1 MLDWLHD
8 CDSWGGCWGPWLLA
22 AGLGVNLLIALVF
35 FWIPVSLLWLY
46 RQRHAVLPGGYVL
59 PAFATFLLAAGVTHC
74 VHAFGLLPGPWR
86 LLLDVP
92 CAAVAVWAGRRA
104 PGTVLHL
111 AGLPTT
117 DEQARTAA
125 GLDVARCHLDTATA
139 ELAERR
145 ARLEETDREL
155 VARARQ
161 LDEVRSL
168 LEGGVAELAARL
180 NSFDADLRSA
190 AWVDARTADLD
201 RMRVGLQELRGR
213 AARAGSGK
221 LGAALGVVHAEAC
234 VEARPAS

>member
-35 FWIPVSLLWLY
+35 FWIPVALLWLY
-46 RQRHAVLPGGYVL
+46 RRRHAVLPGGYVL

-92 CAAVAVWAGRRA
+92 CAAVAVWAGRRTPHA
-104 PGTVLHL
+104 VLHL

-125 GLDVARCHLDTATA
+125 GLDAATA
-139 ELAERR
+139 ALDAATAALAERQ
-145 ARLEETDREL
+145 ARLEATDREL

-168 LEGGVAELAARL
+168 LEGGVAALAARL
-180 NSFDADLRSA
+180 DSFDADLRAA

-213 AARAGSGK
+213 AARAGGDR
-221 LGAALGVVHAEAC
+221 LGAARCELRA
-234 VEARPAS
+234 EARPAS